1 MNVHR
6 FIMSGAL
13 LMLGVVMLEVQAAD
27 DAKDTP
33 KAAAMRKLLKKKV
46 SLSFKSEPVTNIIE
60 EIQDQ
65 VKGIKI
71 QVDTKGGVS
80 RNRRMSIQCKDI
92 TLEEALD
99 MMLGKED
106 LGYIVISDAKNAYD
120 GSIFIKMGKERGYPA
135 EKKEEKKDK

>member
-1 MNVHR
+1 MTVR
-6 FIMSGAL
+6 RLILSSLL
-13 LMLGVVMLEVQAAD
+13 LMFGIVMLEAQAAD
-27 DAKDTP
+27 DSKDTP

-46 SLSFKSEPVTNIIE
+46 TLSFKSEPVTNIIE

-65 VKGIKI
+65 IKGIKI

-80 RNRRMSIQCKDI
+80 RNRRMTIQCKDV

-135 EKKEEKKDK
+135 EKKDK